1 MHPAA
6 GASDLAHVTIRTGTR
21 PAADGPRGARGRPFG
36 TFVLTHA
43 HRWPNGH
50 HPPTLRRHAGTH
62 RRLWGETVVRRTRGS
77 GVRMTGRMLTGR
89 GAPDGRDL
97 PYRGPDRRTLIRA
110 SHGVSGVLVVTAGLL
125 AVLVILVLLGPTT
138 PGLDEAEARRLGTT
152 LRGVSFTSAGVV
164 AALCLLRWR
173 LTGEAAALRLGV
185 ASGVYAALVLGPG
198 VVYWALHVDAAQS
211 LQVAARLAVVLL
223 VALALAGPEVDAR
236 VRPWPTVGR
245 TAAGIVL
252 IAPLAAAVPGAT
264 RLLSTGAEQL
274 PNGTSGTGWGIATL
288 WAVLGTTALHR
299 GHRDR
304 RPLLAWFGLG
314 LFVLAAAA
322 IAPSWTIA
330 DGGTAPLGTSLLQ
343 VTAFLCIAA
352 GAMNEIIRGFRTTD
366 QRLLASVAAARAAEA
381 RLRGDH
387 ERQREHAHEAKN
399 VLAAI
404 EAASYA
410 LERHRDQLDA
420 SEQAELSAC
429 ITNEVHRLQRLVEA
443 TSEPVEVGRF
453 RPSEAIAPLLT
464 SLATQVAD
472 IHVDVPDH
480 LVAIGRA
487 ADTVQAIH
495 NVLEN
500 ARRYGAGTITV
511 RATLAADTVVL
522 RVSDEGPG
530 VGEAEAATI
539 FARGVR
545 GRASAGTSGSGLG
558 LTISRDLMNR
568 QGGDLRLAVPDTG
581 VGAAFEIVLPGF
593 STLVG
598 QALSGQLADL
608 REHAAHRRLRLVRS
622 AAGKLPAQQEAGAER
637 ALGVSAS

>member
-1 MHPAA
+1 
-6 GASDLAHVTIRTGTR
+6 
-21 PAADGPRGARGRPFG
+21 
-36 TFVLTHA
+36 
-43 HRWPNGH
+43 
-50 HPPTLRRHAGTH
+50 
-62 RRLWGETVVRRTRGS
+62 VR
-77 GVRMTGRMLTGR
+77 VTGRLLTR
-89 GAPDGRDL
+89 RALSADVDGQ

-110 SHGVSGVLVVTAGLL
+110 PHGTSGVLLVTAGLL
-125 AVLVILVLLGPTT
+125 AVLIVLVILGPTT
-138 PGLDEAEARRLGTT
+138 PGLDGADARRLGTT

-185 ASGVYAALVLGPG
+185 ASGIYAALVFGPG
-198 VVYWALHVDAAQS
+198 AVYGDLQVDLAHGLA
-211 LQVAARLAVVLL
+211 VAARLAVVVL
-223 VALALAGPEVDAR
+223 VALALIGPEVDAR

-252 IAPLAAAVPGAT
+252 LVPLAAALPGAIP
-264 RLLSTGAEQL
+264 LLSTGAERFAD
-274 PNGTSGTGWGIATL
+274 GTSGTGWGIALL
-288 WAVLGTTALHR
+288 WVVLGAKALHR

-304 RPLLAWFGLG
+304 RPLMAWFGLG
-314 LFVLAAAA
+314 LLVLAAAA
-322 IAPSWTIA
+322 IAPVWTVA
-330 DGGTAPLGTSLLQ
+330 GGGTAPLGTALLQ
-343 VTAFLCIAA
+343 VAAFLCVAA
-352 GAMNEIIRGFRTTD
+352 GGIDEITRGFRATD
-366 QRLLASVAAARAAEA
+366 QRLLASVASARAAEA

-387 ERQREHAHEAKN
+387 ERQRDQAHEARN

-453 RPSEAIAPLLT
+453 RPSEAIAPLVT
-464 SLATQVAD
+464 CLATQVAD

-511 RATLAADTVVL
+511 RATLDHDTVVL
-522 RVSDEGPG
+522 RVEDEGPG
-530 VGEAEAATI
+530 IAAEEGSVI

-545 GRASAGTSGSGLG
+545 GRASVGTNGSGLG
-558 LTISRDLMNR
+558 LPISRDLMNR
-568 QGGDLRLAVPDTG
+568 QGGDLRLVAPVTG
-581 VGAAFEIVLPGF
+581 GGAAFEIVLPGF
-593 STLVG
+593 STVLG
-598 QALSGQLADL
+598 QAPSEQLEDL
-608 REHAAHRRLRLVRS
+608 REHTTTRRRLRLVR
-622 AAGKLPAQQEAGAER
+622 GASEHPVHR
-637 ALGVSAS
+637 EPIADPTVGDVTAI

>member
-1 MHPAA
+1 MRDRDRQRTPRDVA
-6 GASDLAHVTIRTGTR
+6 GRLV
-21 PAADGPRGARGRPFG
+21 G
-36 TFVLTHA
+36 TFVLTRA
-43 HRWPNGH
+43 HPVAER
-50 HPPTLRRHAGTH
+50 PPSPLLCVAIRAR
-62 RRLWGETVVRRTRGS
+62 TVVS
-77 GVRMTGRMLTGR
+77 GRDEGAEHTGVGVGVTGQMLTR
-89 GAPDGRDL
+89 REASPDVHGD

-110 SHGVSGVLVVTAGLL
+110 SHGVSGVLLVTAGLL
-125 AVLVILVLLGPTT
+125 AVLMVLVLLGGTT

-185 ASGVYAALVLGPG
+185 ASGIYAALVLGPA
-198 VVYWALHVDAAQS
+198 VVYGALHVDVGQS
-211 LQVAARLAVVLL
+211 LPVAARLAVVVL

-236 VRPWPTVGR
+236 VRPWPTVVR
-245 TAAGIVL
+245 TAAGIVI

-288 WAVLGTTALHR
+288 WVVLGTTALCR

-304 RPLLAWFGLG
+304 RPLMAWFGLG
-314 LFVLAAAA
+314 LIVLAAAA

-330 DGGTAPLGTSLLQ
+330 DGRTAPLGTSLLQ

-387 ERQREHAHEAKN
+387 ERQRENAHEAKN

-500 ARRYGAGTITV
+500 ARHYGAGTITV
-511 RATLAADTVVL
+511 RATLDHDVVVL
-522 RVSDEGPG
+522 RVEDEGPG
-530 VGEAEAATI
+530 VAEEGAVI
-539 FARGVR
+539 FTRGVR
-545 GRASAGTSGSGLG
+545 GRASAGTNGSGLG
-558 LTISRDLMNR
+558 LPISRDLMNQ
-568 QGGDLRLAVPDTG
+568 QGGDLRLAEPVNG
-581 VGAAFEIVLPGF
+581 RGAAFEIVLPGF
-593 STLVG
+593 STLLG
-598 QALSGQLADL
+598 QAPSELEDL
-608 REHAAHRRLRLVRS
+608 REHGATHRRLRLVRPAS
-622 AAGKLPAQQEAGAER
+622 AHPVTPLEAGAEG
-637 ALGVSAS
+637 ALDVTAI